1 MLFQPGIAVPLG
13 CVLGEPAA
21 GFFMI
26 LGTLGAGT
34 DGGFMTLG
42 VGIIGA
48 MAVGTTGDGI
58 VGDQRL
64 FGILITPMGT
74 AAINTQRQFAVEIM

>member
-48 MAVGTTGDGI
+48 MAVGTIGDGI

>member
-1 MLFQPGIAVPLG
+1 MLDNQ
-13 CVLGEPAA
+13 
-21 GFFMI
+21 
-26 LGTLGAGT
+26 TLLSLIHIRT
-34 DGGFMTLG
+34 IG